1 MMKFD
6 KINFRQ
12 PKYMFPAILYI
23 PVLFTAYFVI
33 DMFNFEKQEIG
44 DPALETTTYLN
55 DKLPEANIK
64 GDGIGD
70 KMTNMQR
77 DFGKISDATAVE
89 GVERGEESDKEVYN
103 SQYTD
108 EERAALERDRAEA
121 QDALDRLRQMQE
133 QMKQSGGGVND
144 GMTDDE
150 RTIIELQ
157 QALADA
163 RQQNLRLMTG
173 GGGLAAQPVAEEEPA
188 PVQPAPAEITV
199 NEKAVTEISEEA
211 QAEEVVKAGVGTSDY
226 FNTIAEN
233 EPEHKLIRAI
243 VDEEVKV
250 VNGSR
255 VRLRLLD
262 DIEIGGR
269 LILRGSYLYS
279 TIGSSSQQRIKA
291 NVKSILVDDELVK
304 VNLSVYDTD
313 GMEGLYVPRSTFRET
328 AQDVAGS
335 ALSQSMN
342 INDGTSNDNFS
353 RWGMQSLQN
362 AYQRTA
368 NAISKS
374 VRKKTTKIKY
384 GTHVYLVNS
393 REASS
398 RNRRNTR

>member
-1 MMKFD
+1 M
-6 KINFRQ
+6 
-12 PKYMFPAILYI
+12 
-23 PVLFTAYFVI
+23 
-33 DMFNFEKQEIG
+33 
-44 DPALETTTYLN
+44 
-55 DKLPEANIK
+55 
-64 GDGIGD
+64 
-70 KMTNMQR
+70 
-77 DFGKISDATAVE
+77 
-89 GVERGEESDKEVYN
+89 
-103 SQYTD
+103 
-108 EERAALERDRAEA
+108 ERDRAEA

-133 QMKQSGGGVND
+133 QMKQSGGGVAD

-150 RTIIELQ
+150 RTIMELQ

-173 GGGLAAQPVAEEEPA
+173 GGSGAVQPVAEAEPA

-335 ALSQSMN
+335 ALSQGMN

>member
-1 MMKFD
+1 MKFD

-44 DPALETTTYLN
+44 DPTLETTTYLN

-89 GVERGEESDKEVYN
+89 GVEFEEESDKEVYN

-108 EERAALERDRAEA
+108 EERAAMERDRAEA

-133 QMKQSGGGVND
+133 QMKQSGGGVDD

-150 RTIIELQ
+150 RTIMELQ

-173 GGGLAAQPVAEEEPA
+173 GGSVAAQPVAEAEPV

-262 DIEIGGR
+262 DI
-269 LILRGSYLYS
+269 
-279 TIGSSSQQRIKA
+279 
-291 NVKSILVDDELVK
+291 
-304 VNLSVYDTD
+304 
-313 GMEGLYVPRSTFRET
+313 
-328 AQDVAGS
+328 
-335 ALSQSMN
+335 
-342 INDGTSNDNFS
+342 
-353 RWGMQSLQN
+353 
-362 AYQRTA
+362 
-368 NAISKS
+368 
-374 VRKKTTKIKY
+374 
-384 GTHVYLVNS
+384 
-393 REASS
+393 
-398 RNRRNTR
+398 